1 MSEVEVINPF
11 YSLLIVAII
20 AFFIPL
26 LTKRLG
32 VPVIVGEIGF
42 GILVGVLNVFIRDH
56 WDIQI
61 ISFEEGL
68 GLDFLAEIGLIFLLF
83 LAGLEID
90 INVIEERGL
99 RAVLF
104 GVIMFL
110 CAFILSVGFMI
121 LLDMGIYMAL
131 ILSTTSVGVVIPILR
146 EMGISKTALGQ
157 DIILAAIVA
166 DFATMML
173 IPLMKLVETDPTAT
187 VLDYAWFVII
197 VLIVF
202 GAFFAIFLLGGIA
215 MWKWPHDMAKFFK
228 ADDPTEMG
236 VRASF
241 LIIMAFV
248 AMSVAF
254 HMDVILGAFLAGTA
268 MNFIFRETALLER
281 KLYGLGYGFFI
292 PIFFIKIGVEF
303 TDLVQPEGLM
313 LVPVLVGMAFVI
325 KMLPAMMFVKT
336 HGTRNS
342 LASGVLL
349 SARLSLL
356 IAAIK
361 IGIDAGIQDVQD
373 MAAPLILLALIMC
386 VVAPIG
392 FRYLYI
398 TPPEQEKPE
407 DVEPIYELMDQ
418 EDPDGWRASL

>member
-1 MSEVEVINPF
+1 LSDASVINPF

-32 VPVIVGEIGF
+32 IPVIVGEIGF
-42 GILVGVLNVFIRDH
+42 GILVGILNVFIADR
-56 WDIQI
+56 WDVQI
-61 ISFEEGL
+61 ISFEAGT

-90 INVIEERGL
+90 INIIEERGI

-110 CAFILSVGFMI
+110 FAFILSMTFMWI
-121 LLDMGIYMAL
+121 LNMGVYMAL

-173 IPLMKLVETDPTAT
+173 IPLFKLIETDPSAGFF
-187 VLDYAWFVII
+187 DYAWFVVII
-197 VLIVF
+197 LIVF
-202 GAFFAIFLLGGIA
+202 GAFFVIFLLGGIA

-254 HMDVILGAFLAGTA
+254 EMDVILGAFLAGTA

-303 TDLVQPEGLM
+303 TELVEPEGLM
-313 LVPVLVGMAFVI
+313 LVPVLVAMAFVI
-325 KMLPAMMFVKT
+325 KMVPGMMFLKT
-336 HGTRNS
+336 HGVRNS

-361 IGIDAGIQDVQD
+361 IGIDAGIQEVTD

-386 VVAPIG
+386 VAAPIG
-392 FRYLYI
+392 FRYLYV
-398 TPPEQEKPE
+398 PPEGGERVE
-407 DVEPIYELMDQ
+407 DVEPIYQMMDK
-418 EDPDGWRASL
+418 EDPDRWRAS

>member
-1 MSEVEVINPF
+1 LSDATVINPF

-26 LTKRLG
+26 LAKRMG
-32 VPVIVGEIGF
+32 IPVIVGEIGF
-42 GILVGVLNVFIRDH
+42 GILVGIINVFIVDQ
-56 WDIQI
+56 WNVEI
-61 ISFEEGL
+61 ISFEAGT

-90 INVIEERGL
+90 INIIEERGI

-104 GVIMFL
+104 GVIMFMF
-110 CAFILSVGFMI
+110 AFILSMGFMW
-121 LLDMGIYMAL
+121 LLDMGVYMAL

-173 IPLMKLVETDPTAT
+173 IPLFKLIETDPTAGFF
-187 VLDYAWFVII
+187 DYAWFVII
-197 VLIVF
+197 IVIVF
-202 GAFFAIFLLGGIA
+202 GAFFVIFLLGGIA

-254 HMDVILGAFLAGTA
+254 EMDVILGAFLAGTA

-303 TDLVQPEGLM
+303 TELVEPSGLM

-325 KMLPAMMFVKT
+325 KMLPAMMFIKT
-336 HGTRNS
+336 HRVRNS

-361 IGIDAGIQDVQD
+361 IGIDAGIQEVTD
-373 MAAPLILLALIMC
+373 MAAPMILLALIMC
-386 VVAPIG
+386 VAAPIG
-392 FRYLYI
+392 FRYLYV
-398 TPPEQEKPE
+398 PPGELEEPE
-407 DVEPIYELMDQ
+407 DVEPIYEMMDK
-418 EDPDGWRASL
+418 EDPGRWRAS

>member
-1 MSEVEVINPF
+1 MAV
-11 YSLLIVAII
+11 I
-20 AFFIPL
+20 AFFIPF
-26 LTKRLG
+26 LTKRIG
-32 VPVIVGEIGF
+32 IPVIVGEIGL
-42 GILVGVLNVFIRDH
+42 GILVGVINVFIQRQ
-56 WDIQI
+56 WDIVI
-61 ISFEEGL
+61 IDFHSGT

-90 INVIEERGL
+90 INVIDERGI

-110 CAFILSVGFMI
+110 FAFILSVGCMWI
-121 LLDMGIYMAL
+121 LDMGIYMAL

-173 IPLMKLVETDPTAT
+173 IPLVRLLETEPNAGFFTF
-187 VLDYAWFVII
+187 AWYIVV

-202 GAFFAIFLLGGIA
+202 GAFFLIFFLGGMA
-215 MWKWPHDMAKFFK
+215 MWKWPQDMAKFFK

-248 AMSVAF
+248 ALSIAF

-303 TDLVQPEGLM
+303 TELVEMEGLL
-313 LVPVLVGMAFVI
+313 LVPVLVVMAFAI
-325 KMLPAMMFVKT
+325 KMIPGMMFVKE

-342 LASGVLL
+342 LASGMLL

-361 IGIDAGIQDVQD
+361 IGLEAGIEDVEQ

-386 VVAPIG
+386 VAAPIG
-392 FRYLYI
+392 FRYLYV
-398 TPPEQEKPE
+398 TPRESEE
-407 DVEPIYELMDQ
+407 SEEVEPIYDLIEE
-418 EDPDGWRASL
+418 EDPGKWRAS

>member
-1 MSEVEVINPF
+1 LSEAEIINPF
-11 YSLLIVAII
+11 YSLLIVALI
-20 AFFIPL
+20 AFFIPF

-32 VPVIVGEIGF
+32 IPVIVGEIGF
-42 GILVGVLNVFIRDH
+42 GILVGIINVFIH
-56 WDIQI
+56 NNMNVVI
-61 ISFEEGL
+61 ISFEEGQ

-90 INVIEERGL
+90 INVIEERGV

-110 CAFILSVGFMI
+110 FAFILSVSFMWI
-121 LLDMGIYMAL
+121 LHMGVYMAL
-131 ILSTTSVGVVIPILR
+131 ILSTTSVGVVNTILR

-173 IPLMKLVETDPTAT
+173 IPLFKLMETDPSAG
-187 VLDYAWFVII
+187 VLDYAWFLLII
-197 VLIVF
+197 IIVF
-202 GAFFAIFLLGGIA
+202 GAFFVIFLLGGFA
-215 MWKWPHDMAKFFK
+215 MWKWPLDMAKFFK

-254 HMDVILGAFLAGTA
+254 EMDVILGAFLAGTA

-303 TDLVQPEGLM
+303 TDLVEMEGLI
-313 LVPVLVGMAFVI
+313 LVPVLVAMAFVI
-325 KMLPAMMFVKT
+325 KVLPGMMFLKT
-336 HGTRNS
+336 HKVRNS
-342 LASGVLL
+342 MASGLLL

-361 IGIDAGIQDVQD
+361 IGIEAGIQDVID

-386 VVAPIG
+386 VAAPIG

-398 TPPEQEKPE
+398 PPSDSESAEE
-407 DVEPIYELMDQ
+407 VEPIYQLMER
-418 EDPDGWRASL
+418 EDTDT

>member
-1 MSEVEVINPF
+1 MSEFDVINPF
-11 YSLLIVAII
+11 YSLLIVAVI

-32 VPVIVGEIGF
+32 IPVIVGEIGF
-42 GILVGVLNVFIRDH
+42 GIMVGILNVIIRDAFGTE
-56 WDIQI
+56 I
-61 ISFEEGL
+61 ISFHPGT

-90 INVIEERGL
+90 INVIEERGI

-110 CAFILSVGFMI
+110 FAFILSVTFMWV
-121 LLDMGIYMAL
+121 LHMGVYMAL

-146 EMGISKTALGQ
+146 EMGKSKTALGQ

-173 IPLMKLVETDPTAT
+173 IPLFKLVETDPTAGFF
-187 VLDYAWFVII
+187 DYAKFVII
-197 VLIVF
+197 IVVIF
-202 GAFFAIFLLGGIA
+202 GAFFVIFLLGGFA

-248 AMSVAF
+248 AMSIAF
-254 HMDVILGAFLAGTA
+254 EMDVILGAFLAGTA

-303 TDLVQPEGLM
+303 TDLVELDGLI
-313 LVPVLVGMAFVI
+313 LVPALVGMSFVI
-325 KMLPAMMFVKT
+325 KMLPGMMLTKA
-336 HGTRNS
+336 HGVRNS
-342 LASGVLL
+342 VASGVLL

-361 IGIDAGIQDVQD
+361 IGIDAGIQDVMD

-386 VVAPIG
+386 VAAPIG
-392 FRYLYI
+392 FRYLYV
-398 TPPEQEKPE
+398 PPEDGQRAKE
-407 DVEPIYELMDQ
+407 VEPIYNLIEEEDASKWQ
-418 EDPDGWRASL
+418 E

>member
-1 MSEVEVINPF
+1 MSDVTVINPF

-42 GILVGVLNVFIRDH
+42 GILVGILNVVIRDNF
-56 WDIQI
+56 DVVI
-61 ISFEEGL
+61 ISFEHGS

-90 INVIEERGL
+90 INIIEERGI

-104 GVIMFL
+104 GVIMFMF
-110 CAFILSVGFMI
+110 AFILSMVFMW
-121 LLDMGIYMAL
+121 LLDMGVYMAL

-146 EMGISKTALGQ
+146 EMGISKTPLGQ

-166 DFATMML
+166 DFATMMM
-173 IPLMKLVETDPTAT
+173 IPLFKLIETDPTAS
-187 VLDYAWFVII
+187 VFDYAWFVII
-197 VLIVF
+197 ILIVF

-241 LIIMAFV
+241 LIIMGFV
-248 AMSVAF
+248 ALSVAF

-292 PIFFIKIGVEF
+292 PIFFIQIGVEF
-303 TDLVQPEGLM
+303 TDLVELSGLA
-313 LVPVLVGMAFVI
+313 LVPVLVVMAFVI
-325 KMLPAMMFVKT
+325 KMVPGMMFVKA
-336 HGTRNS
+336 HGVRNS
-342 LASGVLL
+342 LASGILL

-361 IGIDAGIQDVQD
+361 IGIDAGIQEVID

-386 VVAPIG
+386 VAAPIG
-392 FRYLYI
+392 FRYLYVP
-398 TPPEQEKPE
+398 PPEMEEPKE
-407 DVEPIYELMDQ
+407 VEPIYEMMEQ
-418 EDPDGWRASL
+418 EDPSKWRAW

>member
-1 MSEVEVINPF
+1 
-11 YSLLIVAII
+11 LLIVAVI
-20 AFFIPL
+20 AFFIPF
-26 LTKRLG
+26 LTKRIG

-42 GILVGVLNVFIRDH
+42 GILVGLLNVAIDSQ
-56 WDIQI
+56 WGIKI
-61 ISFEEGL
+61 IEFAPGS

-90 INVIEERGL
+90 INVIEERGI

-110 CAFILSVGFMI
+110 FAFILSATFMWV
-121 LLDMGIYMAL
+121 LGMGVYMAL

-166 DFATMML
+166 DFGTMML
-173 IPLMKLVETDPTAT
+173 IPMMRLIETDPSAT
-187 VLDYAWFVII
+187 IWTYAWLVFII
-197 VLIVF
+197 FLVF
-202 GAFFAIFLLGGIA
+202 GAFFAIFLLGGFA
-215 MWKWPHDMAKFFK
+215 MWKWPRDMAKFFK

-236 VRASF
+236 VRLSF

-254 HMDVILGAFLAGTA
+254 HMDIILGAFLAGTA

-281 KLYGLGYGFFI
+281 KLYGFGYGFFI

-303 TDLVQPEGLM
+303 TELVEMEGLM
-313 LVPVLVGMAFVI
+313 LVPVLVAMSFII
-325 KMLPAMMFVKT
+325 KMVPGMMFTKD
-336 HGTRNS
+336 HGVRNS
-342 LASGVLL
+342 VASGMLL

-361 IGIDAGIQDVQD
+361 IGLDAGIEDVEQ

-386 VVAPIG
+386 IAAPIG
-392 FRYLYI
+392 FRYLYV
-398 TPPEQEKPE
+398 PPSEEE
-407 DVEPIYELMDQ
+407 VAEEVEPIYELV
-418 EDPDGWRASL
+418 EEEETG

>member
-1 MSEVEVINPF
+1 MTEYIDPF
-11 YSLLIVAII
+11 YSLLIVALI
-20 AFFIPL
+20 AFFIPF

-32 VPVIVGEIGF
+32 IPVIVGEIGF
-42 GILVGVLNVFIRDH
+42 GILVGVANVFIH
-56 WDIQI
+56 NTWDIVI
-61 ISFEEGL
+61 INFAPGT

-90 INVIEERGL
+90 INVIEERGV

-110 CAFILSVGFMI
+110 FAFIISVAFMWV
-121 LLDMGIYMAL
+121 LDLGVYMAL

-146 EMGISKTALGQ
+146 EMGISKTPLGQ

-166 DFATMML
+166 DFATMMM
-173 IPLMKLVETDPTAT
+173 IPLMKLLETNPDASIF
-187 VLDYAWFVII
+187 DYAWFVII
-197 VLIVF
+197 VLVIF
-202 GAFFAIFLLGGIA
+202 GAFFLIFILGGLA

-228 ADDPTEMG
+228 GDDPSEMG

-241 LIIMAFV
+241 LIIMVFV
-248 AMSVAF
+248 SLSVAF

-268 MNFIFRETALLER
+268 MNFIFREAALLER
-281 KLYGLGYGFFI
+281 KLFGLGYGFFI

-303 TDLVQPEGLM
+303 TELVEMEGLL
-313 LVPVLVGMAFVI
+313 LVPVLVVGAFAI
-325 KMLPAMMFVKT
+325 KLVPSLMFVRE
-336 HGTRNS
+336 HGVRNT
-342 LASGVLL
+342 LASGMLL

-361 IGIDAGIQDVQD
+361 IGLEAGIEDVEV

-386 VVAPIG
+386 IAAPIG
-392 FRYLYI
+392 FRYLYV
-398 TPPEQEKPE
+398 TPPEEERPE
-407 DVEPIYELMDQ
+407 EVEPIHELIPTEVDV
-418 EDPDGWRASL
+418 

>member
-1 MSEVEVINPF
+1 LSEYEVINPF

-32 VPVIVGEIGF
+32 VPVIVGEISF

-56 WDIQI
+56 WNVVI
-61 ISFEEGL
+61 ISFEAGT

-90 INVIEERGL
+90 INVIEERGI

-110 CAFILSVGFMI
+110 FAFILSVAFMWM
-121 LLDMGIYMAL
+121 LDMGVYMAL

-173 IPLMKLVETDPTAT
+173 IPLFKLIETDPNAG
-187 VLDYAWFVII
+187 VMDYAWFVII
-197 VLIVF
+197 ILIVF
-202 GAFFAIFLLGGIA
+202 GAFFAIFILGGLA
-215 MWKWPHDMAKFFK
+215 MWKWPKDMAKFFK

-241 LIIMAFV
+241 LIIMTFV
-248 AMSVAF
+248 ALSVAF
-254 HMDVILGAFLAGTA
+254 HMDIILGAFLAGTA

-303 TDLVQPEGLM
+303 TELVKLDGLV
-313 LVPVLVGMAFVI
+313 LVPVLVVMAFAI
-325 KMLPAMMFVKT
+325 KMVPGLMFIKVHKV
-336 HGTRNS
+336 RNS
-342 LASGVLL
+342 LASGMLL

-361 IGIDAGIQDVQD
+361 IGLEAGIEDVEK

-386 VVAPIG
+386 VAAPIG
-392 FRYLYI
+392 FRYLY
-398 TPPEQEKPE
+398 TPPQEGE
-407 DVEPIYELMDQ
+407 SAEEVEPIYELMEEEDASKWQ
-418 EDPDGWRASL
+418 E